1 MDGQPEKTV
10 FVPRSGGA
18 TKDLFQPGDVVGQYK
33 IERVLG
39 KGGMG
44 VVYLA
49 KHTALKKEFAVKV
62 LPALL
67 AQDQSFVSRFKK
79 EGVYVGRLKHKHI
92 VNVTDFGE
100 SEGKLYLVL
109 EYVDGGSLEEWFEKN
124 RKPGGGV
131 PPIEAQHMLDQIL
144 QGLQHAHEAGL
155 VHRDLK
161 PANVLLE
168 KSGEAKISDFGL
180 ARVGDEAEYRKGGG
194 TASPFGGDSVTTTG
208 AMVGTID
215 FMSPEARSM
224 RPSDARSDLWSFGV
238 IAYYLLTGRKPH
250 GIAENPSQLV
260 PGLDSRWDKFIKVC
274 LANDPAQRYQ
284 TAAAALAALRQ
295 IPHKSGGKG
304 WWWAVAAVAV
314 LAVAGVAYWQWPRSR
329 PVPPAPVA
337 AATQPDP
344 LIPAAV
350 STRADPPPEPLRVE
364 TKAESRP
371 EPKPPQETPV
381 IRRFALTGL
390 PQGAVVT
397 HQGRNFTI
405 GGTGR
410 LVLDFPPGDRGF
422 VQVKAPGFMDWEGEV
437 GGDEKQTE
445 MSLPLQLLPPHPV
458 RFTGLPAEAQVTVGD
473 QTATADVSG
482 AAMMQLRLGQ
492 LKIQVTAPKHEP
504 LETMVEIQA
513 DTEDVPVVM
522 KRLPPP
528 AEVTVMLGEGTPM
541 KFKWIPAGSFQA
553 GSPPDE
559 HGRQRNDLPRAKTDV
574 PRGYYLAETETT
586 QRQHRALTG
595 RNPSTSRA
603 LGDDSRPVEQVA
615 WRDVTGS
622 GGAIEKLNETLKRLG
637 LAYQADLPSEIE
649 WEYAGRAGTAT
660 ALNDGNDLTN
670 ERDDPALN
678 LLAVYARGG
687 VVQDAPAP
695 VGKRKPNAWGL
706 HDMHGNVAEWA
717 YGIRGR
723 REPVLR
729 GGSWKVGAVHCRS
742 ASRVEVTP
750 EARPTDAMGYRLL
763 LRSLEN

>member
-10 FVPRSGGA
+10 FVPRSSGV

-49 KHTALKKEFAVKV
+49 KHIALKKEFAVKV

-67 AQDQSFVSRFKK
+67 AQDQSFVARFKR
-79 EGVYVGRLKHKHI
+79 EGQMVGRLKHAHI

-100 SEGKLYLVL
+100 SDGKLYLVL
-109 EYVDGGSLEEWFEKN
+109 EYVNGGSLEEWFEKH

-131 PPIEAQHMLDQIL
+131 APVEAQRMLDQIL

-168 KSGEAKISDFGL
+168 KTGEAKISDFGL
-180 ARVGDEAEYRKGGG
+180 ARVGDEEEYRRAGG

-238 IAYYLLTGRKPH
+238 IAYYLLTGRKPQ

-260 PGLDSRWDKFIKVC
+260 PGLDPKWDKFIKVC
-274 LANDPAQRYQ
+274 LANDPEQRYQ
-284 TAAAALAALRQ
+284 TAAAALTALRQ
-295 IPHKSGGKG
+295 VPQKSGGLRWVAPAIVLALLAGGGLAYWK
-304 WWWAVAAVAV
+304 WTAQKSAAVAFEE
-314 LAVAGVAYWQWPRSR
+314 YP
-329 PVPPAPVA
+329 PVTAPPAA
-337 AATQPDP
+337 RTE
-344 LIPAAV
+344 AV
-350 STRADPPPEPLRVE
+350 PEPLKVE
-364 TKAESRP
+364 PRP
-371 EPKPPQETPV
+371 VQPETPTV
-381 IRRFALTGL
+381 RRLALVDL

-397 HQGRNFTI
+397 HQGRNYTI

-410 LVLDFPPGDRGF
+410 LVLDLPLGSGAQT
-422 VQVKAPGFMDWEGEV
+422 VQVRAAGFMEWDGEV
-437 GGDEKQTE
+437 GSDESQTE
-445 MSLPLQLLPPHPV
+445 AAIPLQMLPPHPV
-458 RFTGLPAEAQVTVGD
+458 RFTGLPPQAEVRVGE
-473 QTATADVSG
+473 QIANADASG
-482 AAMMQLRLGQ
+482 ALVMQLRLGH
-492 LKIQVTAPKHEP
+492 LKIRATAPKYEP
-504 LETMVEIQA
+504 LELAVEIQG
-513 DTEDVPVVM
+513 DTENVPLVM

-528 AEVTVMLGEGTPM
+528 AEVTVPLADGTPM
-541 KFKWIPAGSFQA
+541 KFRWIPAGTFQA

-559 HGRQRNDLPRAKTDV
+559 HGRQRNDLPRAKTEI
-574 PRGYYLAETETT
+574 PKGYYLAETETT
-586 QRQHRALTG
+586 QRQHRVLTG
-595 RNPSTSRA
+595 KNPSTSRA
-603 LGDDSRPVEQVA
+603 LGDETRPVEQVA
-615 WRDVTGS
+615 WRDITGS
-622 GGAIEKLNETLKRLG
+622 GGAIERLNETLRRLG
-637 LAYQADLPSEIE
+637 LPYQADLPAEIE
-649 WEYAGRAGTAT
+649 WEYAARAGTDT

-678 LLAVYARGG
+678 ALAVYARGG
-687 VVQDAPAP
+687 AVQDAPGP

-706 HDMHGNVAEWA
+706 YDMLGNVAEWT
-717 YGIRGR
+717 YGIRGK

-729 GGSWKVGAVHCRS
+729 GGSWKIGAVHCRA

-763 LRSLEN
+763 LRLLED

>member
-10 FVPRSGGA
+10 FVPRSSSA
-18 TKDLFQPGDVVGQYK
+18 VKDLFQPGDVVGQYK

-49 KHTALKKEFAVKV
+49 KHVALKKEFAVKV

-109 EYVDGGSLEEWFEKN
+109 EYVDGGSLEEWFEKH

-131 PPIEAQHMLDQIL
+131 PPIDAQRMMDQIL

-168 KSGEAKISDFGL
+168 KTGEAKISDFGL
-180 ARVGDEAEYRKGGG
+180 ARVGDEEEYRRAGG

-224 RPSDARSDLWSFGV
+224 QPSDARSDLWSFGV

-260 PGLDSRWDKFIKVC
+260 PGLDTKWDKFIKVC

-284 TAAAALAALRQ
+284 TAAAALAALRN
-295 IPHKSGGKG
+295 IPQKRPGLRWVAPAIGLALLAGGG
-304 WWWAVAAVAV
+304 F
-314 LAVAGVAYWQWPRSR
+314 AYWKSTAQKSTAVRFEENGPPVTALVPVKTEPVPEAPKVEPR
-329 PVPPAPVA
+329 PV
-337 AATQPDP
+337 Q
-344 LIPAAV
+344 
-350 STRADPPPEPLRVE
+350 AD
-364 TKAESRP
+364 A
-371 EPKPPQETPV
+371 PV
-381 IRRFALTGL
+381 IRRLTLVDL

-397 HQGRNFTI
+397 HQGRNYTI

-410 LVLDFPPGDRGF
+410 LVLDLPPGSGALA
-422 VQVKAPGFMDWEGEV
+422 VQVKASGFLDWDGQV
-437 GGDEKQTE
+437 GGNESQTE
-445 MSLPLQLLPPHPV
+445 VAIPLQMLPPHPV
-458 RFTGLPAEAQVTVGD
+458 RFTGLPPQAEVRVGE
-473 QTATADVSG
+473 QIANADASG
-482 AAMMQLRLGQ
+482 ALVMQLRLGH
-492 LKIQVTAPKHEP
+492 LKVHAAAPKYEP
-504 LETMVEIQA
+504 LDLSVEIQG
-513 DTEDVPVVM
+513 DTENVSLTM
-522 KRLPPP
+522 KRLPP
-528 AEVTVMLGEGTPM
+528 AALVTVTLADGTPL
-541 KFKWIPAGSFQA
+541 KFRWIPAGAFQA

-559 HGRQRNDLPRAKTDV
+559 HGRQRNDLPRVKTEI
-574 PRGYYLAETETT
+574 PKGYYLAETETT
-586 QRQHRALTG
+586 QRQHRVLTG
-595 RNPSTSRA
+595 KNPSTSRA
-603 LGDDSRPVEQVA
+603 LGDDTRPVEQVA
-615 WRDVTGS
+615 WRDITGA
-622 GGAIEKLNETLKRLG
+622 GGAIERLNDTLRRLG
-637 LAYQADLPSEIE
+637 LPYQADLPGEIE
-649 WEYAGRAGTAT
+649 WEYAARAGTDT

-678 LLAVYARGG
+678 ALAVYARGG
-687 VVQDAPAP
+687 AVQDAPGP

-706 HDMHGNVAEWA
+706 YDMLGNVAEWT
-717 YGIRGR
+717 YGIRGK

-729 GGSWKVGAVHCRS
+729 GGSWKVGAVHCRA

-750 EARPTDAMGYRLL
+750 EARPTDAMCYRLL
-763 LRSLEN
+763 LRPLED